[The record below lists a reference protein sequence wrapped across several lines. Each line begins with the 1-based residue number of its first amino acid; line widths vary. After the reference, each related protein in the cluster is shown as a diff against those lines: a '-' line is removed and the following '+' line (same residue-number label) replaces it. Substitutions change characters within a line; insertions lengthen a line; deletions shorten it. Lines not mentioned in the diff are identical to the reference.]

1 MSIASNHK
9 IGHGKNMSIAKAG
22 LKVFFE
28 EKEKLFLGN
37 FINYDDLEFIH
48 RVIDVAGAS
57 HCSFL
62 TSPQVINCLYHSSY
76 WDKTLAIGFFKGM
89 RGHGNANS
97 FSPSEKGKKY
107 YLEHLKEV
115 QI

>member
-1 MSIASNHK
+1 MSIVSNYK

-28 EKEKLFLGN
+28 EKEKLYLTN
-37 FINYDDLEFIH
+37 FITYDDLEFIH

-62 TSPQVINCLYHSSY
+62 TSYQVINCLRHSSY
-76 WDKTLAIGFFKGM
+76 WDKELILGFFKGM
-89 RGHGNANS
+89 RGHGNANC
-97 FSPSEKGKKY
+97 FSPSEKGIKY
-107 YLEHLKEV
+107 YIEHLKEV
-115 QI
+115 